1 MALIDDLAARLKET
15 TDDLEAAIDARYPRN
30 VTFGY
35 ANEQRRFERDMAPV
49 RAARKLLAD
58 YEADKGR
65 DVDLTPGTV
74 DYANLPEGTIIPKH
88 NPLLGAR
95 LTDDQEKRMSKAFPD
110 YRNGL
115 PIHGEWRDAP
125 PAKPAPSTPQ
135 LDALLCELG
144 ALGVRLDV
152 LAGK

>member
-15 TDDLEAAIDARYPRN
+15 TDELEAEIIDRHGSNPQFYE
-30 VTFGY
+30 Y
-35 ANEQRRFERDMAPV
+35 SRRKFDRDMTSV

-74 DYANLPEGTIIPKH
+74 AYANLPEGTIIPQPT
-88 NPLLGAR
+88 PLLGAR
-95 LTDDQEKRMSKAFPD
+95 LTDDQEK
-110 YRNGL
+110 
-115 PIHGEWRDAP
+115 EWGDAP

-152 LAGK
+152 LHGK